1 MTQAIVAALV
11 VFVVTFVVVM
21 AAEKLLHKISHNP
34 DRNYRWGVWVFAG
47 LAAIYTFI
55 SNLGR

>member
-1 MTQAIVAALV
+1 MVQALVAALV
-11 VFVVTFVVVM
+11 VFVAAFVVVM

-34 DRNYRWGVWVFAG
+34 DRNYRWGVWAFAA
-47 LAAIYTFI
+47 LAAIWTFI